1 MEEHYGQVQAT
12 YSLILEYGMEV
23 PALEMA
29 AYHTLTADMNS
40 LQQAMD
46 DLESHQEEHTE
57 ALSRELSTSLPNC
70 NQSQAIK
77 LFSASVGPVL
87 TPSCVHDHHNT
98 SICFIQ

>member
-29 AYHTLTADMNS
+29 AYHTLIADMNS

-46 DLESHQEEHTE
+46 DLESHQEERTE
-57 ALSRELSTSLPNC
+57 AFSRELSTGLLIDC
-70 NQSQAIK
+70 NQTEAIK
-77 LFSASVGPVL
+77 LF
-87 TPSCVHDHHNT
+87 
-98 SICFIQ
+98 